1 MHKIE
6 RYNYLKPIAFD
17 PEVFANENRLL
28 YYNLR
33 NYGIFPPFI
42 CGGGIFV
49 TGSWARAIGFEFI
62 TGRKYPYSHYDVD
75 IVTTDKPKVYNRG
88 TPIDERRI
96 ATSGIIRY
104 LRRTQFNL
112 DQVLTDG
119 DYLYATP
126 AFVDCM
132 RKREVHISEGY
143 TGASE
148 VNGGV
153 IFTSQKGLFRYILFR
168 ILWRRL
174 NFTFFTFP
182 EIDVESAKKL
192 IHRGRLDREELKKYV
207 EGSKFHRVYR
217 EFQRELSKLG
227 LTV

>member
-62 TGRKYPYSHYDVD
+62 TGRKYPYCHHDLDLLTIRKSR
-75 IVTTDKPKVYNRG
+75 VYKEGIPIEMRRNAARG
-88 TPIDERRI
+88 VEK
-96 ATSGIIRY
+96 Y
-104 LRRTQFNL
+104 LQKTQFNL
-112 DQVLTDG
+112 DQVLTNG
-119 DYLYATP
+119 GYLFATQ
-126 AFVDCM
+126 AFVDGMC
-132 RKREVHISEGY
+132 KGEVRISESY
-143 TGASE
+143 LGASK
-148 VNGGV
+148 VRDGV
-153 IFTSQKGLFRYILFR
+153 WRFKSQKGIFRFILFR
-168 ILWRRL
+168 AMWGELG
-174 NFTFFTFP
+174 FTFP
-182 EIDVESAKKL
+182 EIDVKEAKQL
-192 IHRGRLDREELKKYV
+192 IHNGLERKELEKYV
-207 EGSKFHRVYR
+207 KGSQFYGKYE
-217 EFQRELSKLG
+217 EFKKELSALG